1 MTKRGTIL
9 RIASGLVA
17 LLLATPTFAQAEKSI
32 PVVAT
37 FSILGDM
44 VKRIG
49 GSHVAVT
56 TLVGPNGDAHVYQPT
71 PADARAV
78 KSAKVLFVNG
88 LAFEGWIDRL
98 VAASGF
104 GGTRVVATDGIKAI
118 PFEEGDDHGN
128 GHGDHAFEWA
138 GVFDLAAGTYKW
150 SFAKVDGNYADP
162 IMKMAIL

>member
-49 GSHVAVT
+49 GTHVAVT

-118 PFEEGDDHGN
+118 PLEEGATG
-128 GHGDHAFEWA
+128 
-138 GVFDLAAGTYKW
+138 
-150 SFAKVDGNYADP
+150 
-162 IMKMAIL
+162 MAITLLNGPVSSVLPQEPTNGRLRRSTGTMQILQ

>member
-1 MTKRGTIL
+1 
-9 RIASGLVA
+9 
-17 LLLATPTFAQAEKSI
+17 
-32 PVVAT
+32 
-37 FSILGDM
+37 M

-49 GSHVAVT
+49 GTHVAVT

-118 PFEEGDDHGN
+118 SSEEGGRDHGN
-128 GHGDHAFEWA
+128 GHGDYAFEWA

-162 IMKMAIL
+162 AMKMAILRIWRY

>member
-49 GSHVAVT
+49 GTHVAVT

-88 LAFEGWIDRL
+88 LEFEGWIDRL
-98 VAASGF
+98 VTASGF

-118 PFEEGDDHGN
+118 LSKRVTIMAMGMATTLLN
-128 GHGDHAFEWA
+128 GPVSSILPQEPTNGR
-138 GVFDLAAGTYKW
+138 LRRSTGT
-150 SFAKVDGNYADP
+150 
-162 IMKMAIL
+162 MQILQ